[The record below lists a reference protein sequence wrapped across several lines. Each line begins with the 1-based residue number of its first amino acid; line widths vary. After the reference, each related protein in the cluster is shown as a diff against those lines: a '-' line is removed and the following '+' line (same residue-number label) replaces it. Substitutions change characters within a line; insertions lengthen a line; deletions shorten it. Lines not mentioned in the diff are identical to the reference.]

1 MNFEQTA
8 IVLILAGILVLFVWG
23 KIRYDL
29 VAVIGLIVSVLFGL
43 VPVNDA
49 FAGFSHPATVTI
61 AVVLILSRGLSNS
74 GVVDWLMG
82 YVMFGV
88 RRVSFHVAM
97 LSSLSALFS
106 TVMNNVGALALLMPV
121 GIESSV
127 KAKRSP
133 AVVLMPMS
141 FASLLGGLVTLIG
154 TPPNIIIA
162 NFRTDTAGEPFKM
175 FDFAPVGGVVAVVGI
190 LFISLVGWRLIP
202 KNRRNHTA
210 QTDLIAI
217 DDYITEIQI
226 PKVSNW
232 LGRAVSELDERAEKF
247 DVELIG
253 LLRGKKRT
261 LGDLRR
267 EQIQERDIFIIQAGA
282 KELDQ
287 FLTDSK
293 LELIPGI
300 KESAPS
306 LHSNDTIL
314 MEAVVQSN
322 SRIENQTF
330 YSLRLKKRFGAHL
343 LAVSRQGKPLRKRLP
358 HVVLRAGDVLLL
370 QGNTI
375 GMNDLV
381 SSLGCLPLAKRRL
394 RLGTTKKAGW
404 AAGIFAAAIL
414 CATLGVLPF
423 IISLTIAAVLM
434 VLTHII
440 KARDIYDGIDWP
452 VVVLIGAMI
461 PVGKALESTGV
472 TELLAQSILNLGGN
486 LYPALILALII
497 LVTMT
502 LSDVMNNAA
511 TAVVMAPV
519 GLSLANQLGVQADP
533 FLMAVAI
540 GASSSFLTPIGHQN
554 NTLIM
559 GPGGYQFKDYWRMG
573 LPLELLIVTVSV
585 PMILFVWPL

>member
-1 MNFEQTA
+1 
-8 IVLILAGILVLFVWG
+8 
-23 KIRYDL
+23 
-29 VAVIGLIVSVLFGL
+29 
-43 VPVNDA
+43 
-49 FAGFSHPATVTI
+49 
-61 AVVLILSRGLSNS
+61 
-74 GVVDWLMG
+74 
-82 YVMFGV
+82 
-88 RRVSFHVAM
+88 
-97 LSSLSALFS
+97 
-106 TVMNNVGALALLMPV
+106 
-121 GIESSV
+121 
-127 KAKRSP
+127 
-133 AVVLMPMS
+133 
-141 FASLLGGLVTLIG
+141 
-154 TPPNIIIA
+154 
-162 NFRTDTAGEPFKM
+162 
-175 FDFAPVGGVVAVVGI
+175 
-190 LFISLVGWRLIP
+190 
-202 KNRRNHTA
+202 
-210 QTDLIAI
+210 
-217 DDYITEIQI
+217 
-226 PKVSNW
+226 
-232 LGRAVSELDERAEKF
+232 
-247 DVELIG
+247 
-253 LLRGKKRT
+253 
-261 LGDLRR
+261 
-267 EQIQERDIFIIQAGA
+267 
-282 KELDQ
+282 
-287 FLTDSK
+287 
-293 LELIPGI
+293 
-300 KESAPS
+300 
-306 LHSNDTIL
+306 
-314 MEAVVQSN
+314 
-322 SRIENQTF
+322 
-330 YSLRLKKRFGAHL
+330 
-343 LAVSRQGKPLRKRLP
+343 
-358 HVVLRAGDVLLL
+358 
-370 QGNTI
+370 
-375 GMNDLV
+375 MNDMV